1 MLGIGQVGNTVTL
14 SWPNTLADTLL
25 ETSSDL
31 GYSSPWQWV
40 PIPPTHNGNS
50 LNVTLPVS
58 GKQFFRVSRPW

>member
-1 MLGIGQVGNTVTL
+1 VTL

-31 GYSSPWQWV
+31 GISSPWQWV
-40 PIPPTHNGNS
+40 PNPPAVIGNS
-50 LNVTLPVS
+50 LNVTLPAS